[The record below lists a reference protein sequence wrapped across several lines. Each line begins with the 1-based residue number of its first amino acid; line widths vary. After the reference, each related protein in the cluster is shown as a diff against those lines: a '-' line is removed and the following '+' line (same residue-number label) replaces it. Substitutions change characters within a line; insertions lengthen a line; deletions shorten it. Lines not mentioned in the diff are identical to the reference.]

1 MLSKRVSGIAE
12 SATIKM
18 GLLAAKLQEEGK
30 DVLNFTLGEPD
41 FKTPDHICE
50 AAKKALD
57 LGYTHYTSSAG
68 ITELRDEIAKKI
80 RKENKVDAN
89 ADEVIVTPGGKHAIY
104 EVMMSVLN
112 EGGEV
117 LLLDPSWVSFEAAVK
132 LAGGQPRWVTRLEEK
147 VTYEALE
154 SAVSEKTKLIV
165 INSPNNPAGYVLS
178 DNELKAVAEFAVEH
192 NLLVLSDEMYEKIIY
207 ERQHTSIASFENMH
221 ERTIIVNGFSKTYAM
236 TGWRIGYTVA
246 PLEIIKGMLK
256 VQQHSVSC
264 ASSISQYA
272 ALTALK
278 ESQECVNEMVAEFKK
293 RRDVIVKRLN
303 DAGLR
308 CLKPEGS
315 FYAFVNTTN
324 HGSNDMEFTE
334 RLLKDA
340 YIVVTPGSAF
350 GPTGN
355 GYVRFSYATSMEN
368 IVEGMER
375 IEKML

>member
-112 EGGEV
+112 EGDEV